1 MSTLQVHALAKAN
14 HKARRTNILV
24 QLFFLFNDA
33 LNYILFFYIF
43 RSGLWSFIF
52 LLYINAT
59 LAILCG
65 SSEKVTGLGYVQNYQ
80 GIWIR
85 YKHGQ

>member
-59 LAILCG
+59 LTILCG
-65 SSEKVTGLGYVQNYQ
+65 SSEKVMGLGYVQNYQ